1 MGCRMNRGV
10 CLIILLP
17 IPRPCEVPINE
28 PANRAPG
35 SSARQSVKRNK
46 ELAPSPLSKPA
57 PSLISRLLPNQTH
70 KIEIL
75 VKLVR
80 LRPRITQKPLLVQLL
95 GELSASPGQREFG
108 HGVAQSNG
116 ILSHLGLF
124 SVLIPT
130 ASNLTFAA
138 PP

>member
-70 KIEIL
+70 EIEIL

-80 LRPRITQKPLLVQLL
+80 LRPRVTQKPLLVQLL
-95 GELSASPGQREFG
+95 GELSARPGQRDSG
-108 HGVAQSNG
+108 HRVRSNG
-116 ILSHLGLF
+116 MLSHQGLF
-124 SVLIPT
+124 SVLIPI
-130 ASNLTFAA
+130 ASSLTFAA